1 MIYSF
6 EEINGVAQVHNLI
19 LKFSDD
25 IFNRNLNNETFLRD
39 ISKKYSDCATVVTIK
54 NETETMGY
62 AAYYKN
68 DIVNKKAFLS
78 MIIVGRKFQGFGF
91 GQKLLDYVI
100 HDSRK
105 SGMQILSLEVNKSN
119 YAALKFYSKNG
130 FENEY
135 EDGNSFFMSLTL

>member
-6 EEINGVAQVHNLI
+6 EVINGIAQVHNLI

-25 IFNRNLNNETFLRD
+25 IFN
-39 ISKKYSDCATVVTIK
+39 
-54 NETETMGY
+54 
-62 AAYYKN
+62 KN

-78 MIIVGRKFQGFGF
+78 MIIVGRKFQGSGF

-119 YAALKFYSKNG
+119 CTALKFYGKNG
-130 FENEY
+130 FVNEDEN
-135 EDGNSFFMSLTL
+135 DSSFFMLLTL

>member
-6 EEINGVAQVHNLI
+6 EVINGIAQVHNLI

-25 IFNRNLNNETFLRD
+25 IFNQNLNNETFLRD
-39 ISKKYSDCATVVTIK
+39 VSKKYSDCATVVAIK

-78 MIIVGRKFQGFGF
+78 MIVVGRKFQGSGF

-119 YAALKFYSKNG
+119 CTALKFYRKNG
-130 FENEY
+130 FVNEY
-135 EDGNSFFMSLTL
+135 ENDSSFFMLLTL

>member
-78 MIIVGRKFQGFGF
+78 MIIVGHKFQGFGF

-119 YAALKFYSKNG
+119 YTALRFYGKNG
-130 FENEY
+130 FVNVYEN
-135 EDGNSFFMSLTL
+135 DSSFFMLLTL